1 MKAKVI
7 FIEKKKFLKNLITKN
22 QNKMSFSSST
32 NIRFTIWEQ
41 FLQFK
46 ACKSVEI
53 NAIGIE
59 VAQQIKLSGCR
70 TKGHFTVK
78 SGKNAF
84 LIVKWPLVC

>member
-7 FIEKKKFLKNLITKN
+7 FIEKNPITK
-22 QNKMSFSSST
+22 NKMSFSSST
-32 NIRFTIWEQ
+32 NIQFTIWEQ

-53 NAIGIE
+53 DPIGIE
-59 VAQQIKLSGCR
+59 VAQQVKLSGCP

-78 SGKNAF
+78 SGKMHF
-84 LIVKWPLVC
+84 